1 MVTLDGSATQVVER
15 PDGAAHYARAV
26 LTPQTLLIDA
36 DDTLWANNIYFEQ
49 VTSDYLHWLAHPT
62 LQHTEIR
69 QILDDIER
77 ANVHTAGFGSLAFLQ
92 NLRECFQVLM
102 RRPIADGEASE
113 IDAMATALLE
123 HRIDLYD
130 GVVDTLGELG
140 LRHDLKLVTK
150 GHVAEQQRKIDA
162 SELAPYFSS
171 THIVPTKQAHTYRD
185 LVAEL
190 SLDVSA
196 TWMIGNS
203 PASDINPAR
212 EAGLR
217 AVFIPNPDTWV
228 LEHATVD
235 PYDAGIL
242 TLHRFSDLATVF

>member
-1 MVTLDGSATQVVER
+1 M
-15 PDGAAHYARAV
+15 

-49 VTSDYLHWLAHPT
+49 VTTDYLHWLAHPT
-62 LQHTEIR
+62 LQHAEIR

-77 ANVHTAGFGSLAFLQ
+77 ANIHTAGFGSLAFLH

-102 RRPIADGEASE
+102 HRPVGDREAAE
-113 IDAMATALLE
+113 ISAMASALLE

-130 GVVDTLGELG
+130 GVVETLVDLG
-140 LRHDLKLVTK
+140 GRHDLKLVTK
-150 GHVAEQQRKIDA
+150 GHVPEQQQKIDA
-162 SELAPYFSS
+162 SGLAPYFSS
-171 THIVPTKQAHTYRD
+171 THIVPTKQPQTYRD
-185 LVAEL
+185 LVEEL
-190 SLDVSA
+190 LLDPAA

-228 LEHATVD
+228 LEQAEINLSD
-235 PYDAGIL
+235 PGIL
-242 TLHRFSDLATVF
+242 TLQRFSDLRSAF